1 MISRYNLAAAK
12 GKRYLEEAIEEDKV
26 LLDSFGLGLLSVEEG
41 LQLVNKK
48 EVRGSRVNPW
58 DVQQV
63 SGRVWKWLRPL
74 LVELRELREFKART
88 EKGCSAS
95 AEKKQVAATPANP

>member
-12 GKRYLEEAIEEDKV
+12 GKRYLEEAIAEDKA
-26 LLDSFGLGLLSVEEG
+26 LLETFDLGLLSVEEG
-41 LQLVNKK
+41 LHFVSKK

-58 DVQQV
+58 DVQQI

-74 LVELRELREFKART
+74 LVELKELREYRDRMEKERT
-88 EKGCSAS
+88 
-95 AEKKQVAATPANP
+95 AAK